1 MMMALGSGFKMYDLF
16 LLLFVVG
23 YLLTVGFLFYAFS
36 INRINKCEI
45 SCKYNCLLE
54 VLI

>member
-23 YLLTVGFLFYAFS
+23 YINCMFSFLRFFYKMRL
-36 INRINKCEI
+36 INVK
-45 SCKYNCLLE
+45 
-54 VLI
+54 